1 MTPPRWLKPQRESKI
16 GHELPIKSPPD
27 ARRGHAFWL
36 LDLVLLQQPPTRT
49 GKVGTTG
56 AASHQG
62 NPQTW
67 GGRRG
72 EARAGNVTV
81 TFPQSFFK
89 L

>member
-1 MTPPRWLKPQRESKI
+1 MAPPRWLKTWRESKI
-16 GHELPIKSPPD
+16 GHEHPIKSPPG
-27 ARRGHAFWL
+27 ARQGHAFRL
-36 LDLVLLQQPPTRT
+36 LDLVLLQQPPART
-49 GKVGTTG
+49 GKVGTAGT
-56 AASHQG
+56 ASRQG

-72 EARAGNVTV
+72 EARAGNVAV